1 MDKMFKRTLLG
12 AAVAFAST
20 SAFAN
25 TESSQVGII
34 SDFNVQAYG
43 VAAISA
49 YTEKDQKGYQWDNE
63 SRIGFRADKDFTDNV
78 NVFMQIE
85 SGWVGT
91 DGTGATLG
99 NRDTFLGLR
108 GDWGTLRA
116 GRMLTPMYELV
127 DWPYS
132 NPGLGRVWDSAWAAD
147 VAYHRDRHG
156 NQLRYDSAQIGN
168 FNYSLSTGMGDTSV
182 DNNYFYGA
190 KATVKAGDMI
200 TFHAAFETEQN
211 RQKSAAVDAVW
222 DYCSAPTGCKDSD
235 GNDVAVDTNYLATAA
250 AAAEMVDTMGY
261 LIGFEAS
268 LPGGFGLAAAYKAG
282 ESEVQ
287 GGAKSEQGSYSI
299 IGQYWAGP
307 WGFKLGY
314 AANTDYEVN
323 GAKQENTS
331 DQVISGQIMY
341 VKNGFV
347 PYLRVGSYTKND
359 GDSTPFARVGLEYG
373 F

>member
-12 AAVAFAST
+12 AAVALAST
-20 SAFAN
+20 GALAN

-49 YTEKDQKGYQWDNE
+49 YTEKDKKGYQWDNE
-63 SRIGFRADKDFTDNV
+63 SRIGFRADKDFSDNV
-78 NVFMQIE
+78 NIFMQIE

-156 NQLRYDSAQIGN
+156 NQLRYDSAQLGN
-168 FNYSLSTGMGDTSV
+168 FNYSLSTGVGDTGV
-182 DNNYFYGA
+182 DNNFFYGA
-190 KATVKAGDMI
+190 KASLKAGDMF
-200 TFHAAFETEQN
+200 TFHAAVETEQN
-211 RQKSAAVDAVW
+211 RQKKEAVAAAWEICADA
-222 DYCSAPTGCKDSD
+222 TGCGTGISQ
-235 GNDVAVDTNYLATAA
+235 GDTYEKAGS
-250 AAAEMVDTMGY
+250 AAEMVDTLGY

-282 ESEVQ
+282 ESDMK
-287 GGAKSEQGSYSI
+287 GGAKSEQSSVSV
-299 IGQYWAGP
+299 IGQYWNGP
-307 WGFKLGY
+307 WGFKVGY
-314 AANTDYEVN
+314 AANGDMEVD
-323 GAKQENTS
+323 GSKQADTS
-331 DQVISGQIMY
+331 DYVVSGQIMY

-347 PYLRVGSYTKND
+347 PYFRAGTYTKND
-359 GDSTPFARVGLEYG
+359 GDSTPFVRVGLEYG

>member
-12 AAVAFAST
+12 AAVALAST

-49 YTEKDQKGYQWDNE
+49 FTEKDQKGYQWDNE
-63 SRIGFRADKDFTDNV
+63 SRIGFRADKDFSDNV
-78 NVFMQIE
+78 NIFMQIE

-99 NRDTFLGLR
+99 NRDTYLGLR

-156 NQLRYDSAQIGN
+156 NQLRYDSAQLGN
-168 FNYSLSTGMGDTSV
+168 FNYSLSTGVGDTGV

-190 KATVKAGDMI
+190 KASVKAGDMI

-211 RQKSAAVDAVW
+211 RQKKEAV
-222 DYCSAPTGCKDSD
+222 
-235 GNDVAVDTNYLATAA
+235 AA
-250 AAAEMVDTMGY
+250 AWEICTDASGCGTGILQGDNYEKAGTAAEMVDTLGY

-268 LPGGFGLAAAYKAG
+268 LPGGFGLSAAYKAG
-282 ESEVQ
+282 SSDVQ
-287 GGAKSEQGSYSI
+287 GGAKSEQGSYSV
-299 IGQYWAGP
+299 IGQYWNGP

-314 AANTDYEVN
+314 AANLDYELD
-323 GAKQENTS
+323 GAEQENTA
-331 DQVISGQIMY
+331 DNVVSGQLMY

-347 PYLRVGSYTKND
+347 PYFRVGSYTKND
-359 GDSTPFARVGLEYG
+359 GDSTPFVRLGLEYG

>member
-12 AAVAFAST
+12 AAVAIAST
-20 SAFAN
+20 GAFAN

-43 VAAISA
+43 VAAISVF
-49 YTEKDQKGYQWDNE
+49 TEKDKKGYQWDNE

-78 NVFMQIE
+78 NIFMQIE

-108 GDWGTLRA
+108 GDWGTVRA

-156 NQLRYDSAQIGN
+156 NQLRYDSAQLGN
-168 FNYSLSTGMGDTSV
+168 LNFSLSTGMGDTSV
-182 DNNYFYGA
+182 ESNYFYGA
-190 KATVKAGDMI
+190 KATLKAGDMF
-200 TFHAAFETEQN
+200 TFHGAVESEVN
-211 RQKSAAVDAVW
+211 RQTKEGSKSAWEICGDATSCT
-222 DYCSAPTGCKDSD
+222 DKD
-235 GNDVAVDTNYLATAA
+235 GVTVVPGGTYQTAATAA
-250 AAAEMVDTMGY
+250 ELADTMGY
-261 LIGFEAS
+261 LLGFEAA

-282 ESEVQ
+282 SSDVQ
-287 GGAKSEQGSYSI
+287 GGDKSEQGSYSI
-299 IGQYWAGP
+299 IGQYWMGA

-314 AANTDYEVN
+314 AANLDYEVN
-323 GAKQENTS
+323 GKTQKDTADS
-331 DQVISGQIMY
+331 VVSGQVMY

-347 PYLRVGSYTKND
+347 PYFRVGSYTKND
-359 GDSTPFARVGLEYG
+359 GDATPFARLGLEYG